1 VALEAPVERDWR
13 SRGMLCERC
22 LGPVFGR
29 FGRTGRSN
37 QYTTY
42 EVSKLRLCFCLLRLF
57 GFLCWARRGR
67 HFEGQVFLSEE
78 VGYLNMDTIVNEI
91 KIVSIVSTRTA
102 YLKTVITCVLE
113 SVVSQSANFLVQAS
127 AIEA

>member
-1 VALEAPVERDWR
+1 
-13 SRGMLCERC
+13 
-22 LGPVFGR
+22 
-29 FGRTGRSN
+29 
-37 QYTTY
+37 
-42 EVSKLRLCFCLLRLF
+42 
-57 GFLCWARRGR
+57 
-67 HFEGQVFLSEE
+67 
-78 VGYLNMDTIVNEI
+78 MDTIVNEI